1 MNQEK
6 VGKFI
11 ASLRK
16 EKNLTQEQLA
26 EKLNITKN
34 AVSKW
39 ERGLGLMDLSLLQ
52 PLSKILNVTVTELLN
67 GERASDNEQNLNND
81 TTLLNVGYT
90 SKDFKKYMF
99 KVNKAFRK
107 YYIYEIIFIC
117 LLIIIVGPNLYL
129 IIKNLLPLNI
139 IFINALLIIIMSV
152 PLMIIDIKNEIEIK
166 KMYKHYLK
174 KREILEYKDK
184 SKMFILTLVIIVIGL
199 IINLRVTLPNILK
212 LEDLKKQEN
221 NLIFTSNKG
230 NEINTNYE
238 SFDGFKIKIPIE
250 FKIMKDEV
258 VKIKYPSGNPPSLV
272 YTNDKTTINI
282 ALVLNDVKMQNT
294 EIEEYVKL
302 MESTYKNYTKD
313 VKMNFWEINNHKIGE
328 IEFITEVPDTE
339 IYNHLMVFSVNGK
352 LRIVNF
358 NCTKEY
364 LEEWQDVSNFII
376 NSIIFE

>member
-67 GERASDNEQNLNND
+67 GERANDSEHNND

-90 SKDFKKYMF
+90 SKDFKKYMCKESKTF
-99 KVNKAFRK
+99 KK

-117 LLIIIVGPNLYL
+117 LLIIIIGPNLYL

-139 IFINALLIIIMSV
+139 IFINALLIVIMSV
-152 PLMIIDIKNEIEIK
+152 PLMIIDIKNDLEVK
-166 KMYKHYLK
+166 KMYQHYLK
-174 KREILEYKDK
+174 KQEILEYKDK
-184 SKMFILTLVIIVIGL
+184 SKMFIIAFVICIIGL
-199 IINLRVTLPNILK
+199 IINLSVTMPNIK
-212 LEDLKKQEN
+212 LEALKKQN
-221 NLIFTSNKG
+221 SNLIFTSNKG
-230 NEINTNYE
+230 QEINMNYE
-238 SFDGFKIKIPIE
+238 SFDGFKIKIPKE
-250 FKIMKDEV
+250 FKIMKDEI

-272 YTNDKTTINI
+272 YTNDNGTINI
-282 ALVLNDVKMQNT
+282 ALVLNDVKMHNT

-302 MESTYKNYTKD
+302 MESTYKSYTKD

-328 IEFITEVPDTE
+328 IEFISEVSDTE
-339 IYNHLMVFSVNGK
+339 IYNHLIAFSVNGK

-364 LEEWQDVSNFII
+364 VEEYQDVSNFII

>member
-1 MNQEK
+1 MDQEK

-67 GERASDNEQNLNND
+67 GERANDSEQNSKVE
-81 TTLLNVGYT
+81 TTLLNASY
-90 SKDFKKYMF
+90 SLKDFKKYMR
-99 KVNKAFRK
+99 KESKAFRK
-107 YYIYEIIFIC
+107 YFIYEIIFIC
-117 LLIIIVGPNLYL
+117 LLIIIFGPNLYL

-139 IFINALLIIIMSV
+139 IFINALLIVIMSV
-152 PLMIIDIKNEIEIK
+152 PLIIIDIKNDLEIK
-166 KMYKHYLK
+166 NMYKHYLK
-174 KREILEYKDK
+174 KQEILEYKDK
-184 SKMFILTLVIIVIGL
+184 SKIFIIAFIISIVGL
-199 IINLRVTLPNILK
+199 IINLSVTLPNIK
-212 LEDLKKQEN
+212 LEILKKQDN

-230 NEINTNYE
+230 KKINTNYE

-272 YTNDKTTINI
+272 YTNDNGTINI
-282 ALVLNDVKMQNT
+282 ALVLNDVKMNNT

-302 MESTYKNYTKD
+302 MESTYKSYTKD
-313 VKMNFWEINNHKIGE
+313 VKLNFWEINNHKIGE
-328 IEFITEVPDTE
+328 IEFMTEVPDTE
-339 IYNHLMVFSVNGK
+339 IYNHLIAFSVNGK